1 MAGRIGY
8 WLLLG
13 VAILLA
19 VDAALGQGMQTF
31 TSEEAAQ
38 RHCPADSVVWLNTSS
53 ANYHFKGDRWY
64 GHTQRGT
71 YVCKAEAD
79 KDGMRAGA
87 SQNERFWQIALVDL
101 D

>member
-1 MAGRIGY
+1 MMAGRVCYG
-8 WLLLG
+8 LLPG

-31 TSEEAAQ
+31 TSEQAAQ
-38 RHCPADSVVWLNTSS
+38 RHSPAYTVISLNTSS
-53 ANYHFKGDRWY
+53 ANYHFKGDPWY

-79 KDGMRAGA
+79 KDGMRAWA
-87 SQNERFWQIALVDL
+87 SPK
-101 D
+101 